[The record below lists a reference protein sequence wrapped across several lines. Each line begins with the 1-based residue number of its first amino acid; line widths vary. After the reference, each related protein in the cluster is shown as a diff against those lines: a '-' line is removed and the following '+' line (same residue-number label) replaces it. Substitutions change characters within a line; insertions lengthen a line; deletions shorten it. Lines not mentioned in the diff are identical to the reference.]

1 MKLTIAIPAKNEER
15 NIGDCLNSIGQE
27 FASRVVVLDSS
38 SSDKTKDIALNW
50 GAEVLDFVWNG
61 QFPKKRNWFLMN
73 YIEVDEW
80 VLFLDADERL
90 TPIIKTEILKLI
102 SHSKY
107 SGYWIPYTIYL
118 NNKLLKFGYPL
129 KKLALIKGGTG
140 FYEKTPYNA
149 NDTLDMEIHEH
160 PILIGKTG
168 VLKNKIEHKVDFLSE
183 NWKTKHIAYAK
194 WEANRFLSFNKNENK
209 DNNTLNQKIKNY
221 ILQVPL
227 SGIFFFFISLVYY
240 LGMFD
245 GLQGIRYASAKAW
258 YFNRVS
264 KEIVKTRK

>member
-1 MKLTIAIPAKNEER
+1 
-15 NIGDCLNSIGQE
+15 
-27 FASRVVVLDSS
+27 
-38 SSDKTKDIALNW
+38 
-50 GAEVLDFVWNG
+50 
-61 QFPKKRNWFLMN
+61 
-73 YIEVDEW
+73 
-80 VLFLDADERL
+80 
-90 TPIIKTEILKLI
+90 
-102 SHSKY
+102 
-107 SGYWIPYTIYL
+107 
-118 NNKLLKFGYPL
+118 
-129 KKLALIKGGTG
+129 
-140 FYEKTPYNA
+140 
-149 NDTLDMEIHEH
+149 MEIHEH

-258 YFNRVS
+258 YFNRVR